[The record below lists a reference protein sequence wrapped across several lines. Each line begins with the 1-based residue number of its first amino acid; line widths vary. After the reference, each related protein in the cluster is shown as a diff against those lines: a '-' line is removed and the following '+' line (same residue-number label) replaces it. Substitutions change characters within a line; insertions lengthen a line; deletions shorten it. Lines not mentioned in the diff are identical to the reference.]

1 MHKKNK
7 SDQFIISRYSDR
19 LKKFGVSPRTLGWD
33 SKKNQN
39 LRFERLINNI
49 DLTNLSILDV
59 GCGFADFLSLILKKE
74 IKIKNYTGI
83 DINLNLIQKCQ
94 KKFPKYNFIVQNF
107 KNFNSNTKFDIICL
121 FGFINLKLKNIDN
134 NRYGKNIIKQSFNL
148 SKKFVA
154 IDMLSNLYDHNYKK
168 ENFVNYYN
176 PSDMIKYSSQ
186 LTSHFRLLHNYK
198 SLPQREMLLILEKK

>member
-1 MHKKNK
+1 MYKKNK
-7 SDQFIISRYSDR
+7 TEQLIISRYSER
-19 LKKFGVSPRTLGWD
+19 LKKFGVSPKTLGWD

-39 LRFERLINNI
+39 LRFERLINSI

-83 DINLNLIQKCQ
+83 DINLDLIKKCK
-94 KKFPKYNFIVQNF
+94 KKFPKYNFIEQNY
-107 KNFNSNTKFDIICL
+107 KNFSSNVKFDIICL
-121 FGFINLKLKNIDN
+121 FGFINLKLKDIDN
-134 NRYGKNIIKQSFNL
+134 NLYGKKIIKQSFNL
-148 SKKFVA
+148 SKKYVA
-154 IDMLSNLYDHNYKK
+154 IDMLSDQYDSNYKK

-176 PSDMIKYSSQ
+176 PSDMISYISQ
-186 LTSHFRLLHNYK
+186 ITSHFRLLHNYK